1 MNDNPDIDT
10 LERRPNVSGADD
22 RTQEPAEKSPVVT
35 EVARIMMGVGRTSP
49 THNPLL
55 DKFDSEHIG
64 KIIEY
69 AHERDMDRRRLHW
82 RNKWFNLAYVF
93 IILFSFVFLT
103 MRLLPEH
110 GDLYMEILEIIG
122 ATALGAVG
130 GYGFKAY
137 RDRRR
142 S

>member
-1 MNDNPDIDT
+1 MNDEPDIDAP
-10 LERRPNVSGADD
+10 ERRPNVSGTDD
-22 RTQEPAEKSPVVT
+22 RTREPAERSPVVT

-55 DKFDSEHIG
+55 DKLDSEHIG

-69 AHERDMDRRRLHW
+69 AHERDMDRRRLQW
-82 RNKWFNLAYVF
+82 RNKWLNLAYVF
-93 IILFSFVFLT
+93 IALTFFVFLT

-110 GDLYMEILEIIG
+110 GDLYMEILEIVG